1 MDLERYKGVFAAAPT
16 PFFADGTVDV
26 ETAGEMVDFYVE
38 GGFPVYLRFP
48 VQENILRCRRRRE
61 NVWLKP

>member
-38 GGFPVYLRFP
+38 GGLSGIFALSSTGEYFAMP
-48 VQENILRCRRRRE
+48 QAERE
-61 NVWLKP
+61 RMA

>member
-38 GGFPVYLRFP
+38 GGLFRYICAF
-48 VQENILRCRRRRE
+48 QYRRIFCDAAGGERTYG
-61 NVWLKP
+61 